1 VKIAGGQANGW
12 TTNTPKIVPKGDRR
26 PMDTPLKT
34 RHSLQIGAGR
44 LAFPNTFSFLIQDR
58 LPPPKGVWI
67 FLLFTFKAR
76 TKVVR
81 IAKAL
86 KLHALNKLPFWW
98 MALVVSVVTYLVA
111 GVIFAIIT
119 ALASGQRV
127 R

>member
-1 VKIAGGQANGW
+1 MQRSAQRRTNGKRDDE
-12 TTNTPKIVPKGDRR
+12 NQRESAQGSLERDQQK
-26 PMDTPLKT
+26 
-34 RHSLQIGAGR
+34 LQIGAGR
-44 LAFPNTFSFLIQDR
+44 SAFPNTFSFLIQDR
-58 LPPPKGVWI
+58 LPPLKGVWI

-86 KLHALNKLPFWW
+86 KLHVLNKLPFWW

-119 ALASGQRV
+119 ALASGERV